1 MGDNDDTLAINLSK
15 ATFEEIYKMVLRFKS
30 HKHCHLH
37 NWQVFKMGCSV
48 LTKFRF
54 KKDSIWL
61 KRFYIF
67 SISLARRVQFSNFIG
82 LFCRKSKLP
91 EPKCFT
97 GASFCDTEGP
107 WKVWT
112 KTGGFQIILP
122 KNWWICFQEVIEFIF
137 WGSDLETTI
146 QFLAKRFISPQCHKM
161 KLVWKF
167 FVQAIC
173 LLDKT
178 NQ

>member
-1 MGDNDDTLAINLSK
+1 
-15 ATFEEIYKMVLRFKS
+15 
-30 HKHCHLH
+30 
-37 NWQVFKMGCSV
+37 MGCPV
-48 LTKFRF
+48 LTKFSF

-91 EPKCFT
+91 EPKCF
-97 GASFCDTEGP
+97 
-107 WKVWT
+107 
-112 KTGGFQIILP
+112 ILWHWRAMKSLD
-122 KNWWICFQEVIEFIF
+122 KNWWFPNHSPKKLVNLFPGGERVYFL
-137 WGSDLETTI
+137 GSDLETTI
-146 QFLAKRFISPQCHKM
+146 KFLAKRFISPQCHKM
-161 KLVWKF
+161 KFVWKF

>member
-15 ATFEEIYKMVLRFKS
+15 ATFEEIYKMVLREKS
-30 HKHCHLH
+30 HKHGHLH
-37 NWQVFKMGCSV
+37 NWQVFRMGCPV
-48 LTKFRF
+48 LTKFSF

-82 LFCRKSKLP
+82 LFCRKVNCLNQN
-91 EPKCFT
+91 
-97 GASFCDTEGP
+97 ASFCDTEGP

-122 KNWWICFQEVIEFIF
+122 KNWWICFQEVRGFIF
-137 WGSDLETTI
+137 WGLI
-146 QFLAKRFISPQCHKM
+146 
-161 KLVWKF
+161 
-167 FVQAIC
+167 
-173 LLDKT
+173 
-178 NQ
+178 

>member
-112 KTGGFQIILP
+112 KTGGFQIIPQKIGEFVSRRWESLFSGVLIWKP
-122 KNWWICFQEVIEFIF
+122 QFSFWPNVSYPLSVIKWNSFESFLF
-137 WGSDLETTI
+137 K
-146 QFLAKRFISPQCHKM
+146 QFAF
-161 KLVWKF
+161 
-167 FVQAIC
+167 
-173 LLDKT
+173 
-178 NQ
+178 